1 MKIRG
6 TILRHSKTP
15 INVWDSNVGSGY
27 LQGLSGSLP
36 DVDIDYQSDRRADVK
51 QYCEQRYNRFDKNGN
66 TTCNRVFSVGT
77 VTTLKAKAVIKDVAR
92 TMRLPVSTVNYITA
106 MIDDDKSNW
115 SDLFV
120 MAKTN
125 KRLADFIERYPKLF
139 EDIRS
144 LMFSPRSS
152 SIHASALVV
161 TPIEV
166 DGEVKECYDITPIK
180 KVDGMLVSE
189 FSGTEIDAT
198 GLLKNDCLA
207 TKELSKMHEKCD
219 LINSF
224 YGTDYNF
231 DKLMLM
237 EPNDPDV
244 FELFSEGATQGVFQF
259 ASKGITGIAKDLRPS
274 CIEDLVALNA
284 LWRPATIASGS
295 VDDFVNRH
303 NGLVEPTYLWGTE
316 EVLKSTFGV
325 LIYQEQIS
333 LIAQKVG
340 GFSKSDSIHLI
351 KAVSKKKKDKIK
363 AYKSQFMEGALS
375 QGCPEDA
382 ANTIWTVFENAGLY
396 CFNKSHSASYA
407 LTAYWGAWL
416 KCKYPT
422 ATYTIEMK
430 WADDK
435 ELPAL
440 MGEMSQFS
448 KARLVQPDINRSGL
462 DFTPDFETDEILW
475 SLTRIKQ
482 CTTRSM
488 QWVIDER
495 TKNGPFT
502 DIENFI
508 ERIFR
513 YKLKVYKYWDDPDNE
528 SEAVRCP
535 VNARHVRNLILAGC
549 FDDIEPTWDITYRM
563 EILRKAADKLGF
575 QLNEEEF
582 PEDLIDKHYFWSQL
596 QQQVSG
602 FGQIDYRRIFDS
614 SELKSAVKGR
624 ATYRT
629 LEEIQDSRFDG
640 RKVAICCNIVEVQEK
655 KYKSSQSNQME
666 TFAKLSLQQ
675 GTSLNECIIW
685 AEEYATWKEVVQT
698 AKNKIAV
705 FTAMVKY
712 SDFRQRYELVF
723 SKGSQI
729 EIM

>member
-1 MKIRG
+1 MKVLSTRV
-6 TILRHSKTP
+6 RHCKTE
-15 INVWDSNVGSGY
+15 IAVHDSNIGLGY

-36 DVDIDYQSDRRADVK
+36 DVDIDYQSDRRQDVK
-51 QYCEQRYNRFDKNGN
+51 QYYETRYNRFNANGE

-77 VTTLKAKAVIKDVAR
+77 VTTLKARGVIKDVAR

-106 MIDDDKSNW
+106 MIDDDKSSW

-120 MAKTN
+120 AAKTN
-125 KRLADFIERYPKLF
+125 KRLAEFIERYPRLF
-139 EDIRS
+139 EDIRP
-144 LMFSPRSS
+144 LMGTPRSS
-152 SIHASALVV
+152 SIHASALVI
-161 TPIEV
+161 TPMEV
-166 DGEVKECYDITPIK
+166 DGEIKECYDITPIK
-180 KVDGMLVSE
+180 KVDGALVSE

-224 YGTDYNF
+224 YGTDYSF
-231 DKLMLM
+231 DNLMLR
-237 EPNDPDV
+237 EPDDADV
-244 FELFSEGATQGVFQF
+244 FEMLSEGATQGVFQF
-259 ASKGITGIAKDLRPS
+259 ASKGITGIVKDLRPA

-303 NGLVEPTYLWGTE
+303 NGLVEPTYMWGTE

-340 GFSKSDSIHLI
+340 KFSKSDSIHLI
-351 KAVSKKKKDKIK
+351 KAVSKKKKDKIL

-375 QGCPEDA
+375 QGCPEEEA
-382 ANTIWTVFENAGLY
+382 KAIWTVFENAGLY

-422 ATYTIEMK
+422 ATYTVEMK

-440 MGEMSQFS
+440 MGEMGQFS
-448 KARLVQPDINRSGL
+448 KVKLVQPDINRSEL
-462 DFTPDFETDEILW
+462 DFCPDFNTDEILW
-475 SLTRIKQ
+475 SLSRIKQ
-482 CTTRSM
+482 CTAKSM
-488 QWVIDER
+488 QWIIDER
-495 TKNGPFT
+495 EKHGPFA
-502 DIENFI
+502 DVENFI
-508 ERIFR
+508 DRVFR
-513 YKLKVYKYWDDPDNE
+513 YKLKKYEYWDDPDNE
-528 SEAVRCP
+528 AEATRCP
-535 VNARHVRNLILAGC
+535 VNARHVKNLILAGC
-549 FDDIEPTWDITYRM
+549 FDDIEPMWDITNRLD
-563 EILRKAADKLGF
+563 ILKKAAEKLGF
-575 QLNEEEF
+575 VLKEDEF
-582 PEDLIDKHYFWSQL
+582 APDLVDKHYFWSQL

-602 FGQIDYRRIFDS
+602 FGQIDYRRIYDT
-614 SELKSAVKGR
+614 SAIKETVKGR
-624 ATYRT
+624 APYKT
-629 LEEIQDSRFDG
+629 LEDIQDSRLDG
-640 RKVAICCNIVEVQEK
+640 RKVTVCCNVVEVQEK

-675 GTSLNECIIW
+675 GACLNECIVW
-685 AEEYATWKEVVQT
+685 AEEYSIHRDIVQ
-698 AKNKIAV
+698 ASRNKIVV

-712 SDFRQRYELVF
+712 SDFRQRNELTF
-723 SKGSQI
+723 TRGSRM